1 MDNFSKMV
9 EGVKIT
15 IEKMKKTPAEL
26 PWYMSVEQLEMTLK
40 ELDNMNRIRVS
51 NRRLSQV
58 ISADYLRRKHLSHSA
73 VNDADAHYIGANR
86 RLSRAYFSSAM
97 AGLK

>member
-1 MDNFSKMV
+1 MITTSLASVAVACGIDGMLAKLEKGTANPSL
-9 EGVKIT
+9 GVLGKIT
-15 IEKMKKTPAEL
+15 SGLRIEF
-26 PWYMSVEQLEMTLK
+26 QL
-40 ELDNMNRIRVS
+40 S

>member
-1 MDNFSKMV
+1 MIRIAAVGRIKEKWMR
-9 EGVKIT
+9 EGIADYLKRIQPY
-15 IEKMKKTPAEL
+15 EKTEIIIVDDG
-26 PWYMSVEQLEMTLK
+26 STDGTL
-40 ELDNMNRIRVS
+40 LS

-73 VNDADAHYIGANR
+73 VNDADAHYTGGNR

>member
-1 MDNFSKMV
+1 MEQRMRDDIV
-9 EGVKIT
+9 
-15 IEKMKKTPAEL
+15 
-26 PWYMSVEQLEMTLK
+26 SVGLL
-40 ELDNMNRIRVS
+40 S